1 MKHTYLKVL
10 LSILVTGTMLASL
23 VWKRHWLPFLSEP
36 KTESAAAVIRD
47 SGTIPQST
55 LAQIHQNLAEREY
68 HISYDSLKNTLQS
81 PNRSH
86 GLRAYYKP
94 GQLTIVNRKDSA
106 GQNFRLDL
114 VNEGIY
120 ADGRK
125 LYSPQ
130 ISAKADHQ
138 NNRLRIRHKGFIEE
152 YINDTSGV
160 RQNFIIGT
168 APADTRSLQV
178 RLDTKGMEVTHT
190 GNNELTLSPK
200 ADPGQELYY
209 RDLHCWDANKNP
221 LAATLAFVDGKI
233 QIDVDVEHAIYPVT
247 IDPLVVNGNPVN
259 ANTLLEKDQD
269 LVNFG
274 SSVSS
279 AGDVNGDGFSDVI
292 VGAPMYDNG
301 HSNEG
306 AAFIY
311 HGAATGLNNTPACM
325 LESNQQDAKFGTS
338 VSTAGDVNGDGFS
351 DVIVGAP
358 MYDNNESNEGAAFIY
373 HGSAVVGIGT
383 NAVTMLE
390 SNQPNANLGQSVALA
405 GDVNNNGFSDVIVGA
420 PMYDKD
426 QVNEGVAFV
435 YHGSGLGIASA
446 ASTTLESNQP
456 DAQFG
461 FSVKGAGD
469 VNGDGF
475 SDVVVGAFLY
485 DKPEKDEGAAF
496 VYHGSAAGIG
506 AGVVT
511 TLESNQATAY
521 FGYSVSAAGDVNGDG
536 FGDVVIGG
544 FLYDNV
550 ENAEG
555 GAFIYYGSPNGIGNG
570 IAKLLEV
577 NQAGAQFG
585 ASVAAAGDVN
595 GDGYA
600 DVIIGANLFDNGQGN
615 EGAAF
620 VYQGSATGL
629 DATPISTQEGN
640 QNNAYLGSAVASA
653 GDVNGDGFSD
663 IVAGTPGYD
672 KGQIDEGAAFVWL
685 GGADRIS
692 NYTEKNLTSD
702 NGLER
707 QFLGRSV
714 SQAGDVNGDGFSDII
729 VGLPGYMNDKG
740 CAFIYHGSVNGI
752 ENTPTIK
759 LESNFLLSQFGF
771 SSSGGGDIN
780 GDGYDDLIIGAM
792 NYSNG
797 EEKEGAVLIYYGSPA
812 GINEQDKIII
822 EGNKPNIHFG
832 FSVSNNLDVNNDGY
846 SDVVIG
852 TICSSN
858 AGSSE
863 GEVYVYLGSENGVVL
878 ASAVVLKGD
887 KPGAFIGNSVAGGG
901 DLNGDGFDEII
912 VGANNYDD
920 GKGAAF
926 IFNGN
931 AMGVNTVASI
941 ILKCDQEKAE
951 MGNSVSSAGD
961 VNGDGYGDVIV
972 GSHLYD
978 TSSLNVTIEKEGR
991 AYIYYGSPSGIN
1003 PQTSSMLKGP
1013 TGYWNQRFGCSVACA
1028 GDINGDG
1035 YSDLIIGADY
1045 LHVNDGTK
1053 AYEGVAYIFEG
1064 SSVGVNSTNS
1074 FFVGGGQAAA
1084 HLGRAVAGAGDINGD
1099 GISDVIIGAPSFDY
1113 QNGVKDAGKAIV
1125 YYGNNVSKIRNN
1137 LRLYNTDLST
1147 TISHNQFPLNNFGAG
1162 LYAKSFLGRNKGKLV
1177 WETKP
1182 LAQGFSK
1189 GSNNAITNST
1199 QFTGV
1204 QNAYTSLGTNGVEL
1218 KNLINKQGPSTKV
1231 RVRVK
1236 YDPVLALTGQAYG
1249 PWRYLPAYL
1258 MGNST
1263 APVPEEV
1270 TDGMSETIKRKA
1282 TMADTEKWNASISVF
1297 PNPASDELHIQHNQ
1311 PELIRNVKLFTPHGK
1326 VVIESHGPT
1335 SKIDVKRLAPGSYIL
1350 VIGHSD
1356 GSQTSK
1362 KVIVR

>member
-577 NQAGAQFG
+577 NQIGAQFG

-685 GGADRIS
+685 GGARSIKEAAV
-692 NYTEKNLTSD
+692 TT
-702 NGLER
+702 LEMNIPNS
-707 QFLGRSV
+707 QFGWDVAS
-714 SQAGDVNGDGFSDII
+714 AGDVNGDGFGDVI
-729 VGLPGYMNDKG
+729 VSANNYDGGQTQEG
-740 CAFIYHGSVNGI
+740 AAFVFHGSSQGLTAI
-752 ENTPTIK
+752 PATT
-759 LESNFLLSQFGF
+759 LESDQNLASLGKV
-771 SSSGGGDIN
+771 SSAGDVN
-780 GDGYDDLIIGAM
+780 GDGFGDVVIGVPLYDNPIG
-792 NYSNG
+792 N
-797 EEKEGAVLIYYGSPA
+797 EGAAFIFYGSQQ
-812 GINEQDKIII
+812 GIDKAKKTTLLGSQF
-822 EGNKPNIHFG
+822 EGNFG
-832 FSVSNNLDVNNDGY
+832 GSVSCAGDVNKDGY
-846 SDVVIG
+846 SDVIIG
-852 TICSSN
+852 EPGYDVGGQYFDEGRALIYYGESN
-858 AGSSE
+858 GLNPNGSI
-863 GEVYVYLGSENGVVL
+863 VL
-878 ASAVVLKGD
+878 TGTSDTFYTGYAV
-887 KPGAFIGNSVAGGG
+887 SGG
-901 DLNGDGFDEII
+901 DLNGDGYGDVVVGSPFYTAAQNFEGAAFVYYGSQAGLNPANPFILHSNI
-912 VGANNYDD
+912 VGAQMGDAFAIGDINGD
-920 GKGAAF
+920 GFNDITIGASAYTNGQTAEGA
-926 IFNGN
+926 IFVYYGSSNGPN
-931 AMGVNTVASI
+931 GVPTLLESNV
-941 ILKCDQEKAE
+941 ENGY
-951 MGNSVSSAGD
+951 MGNVSSAGD
-961 VNGDGYGDVIV
+961 VNGDGYSDLIV
-972 GSHLYD
+972 GSLGYTNGHPNEGAFYLFLG
-978 TSSLNVTIEKEGR
+978 SSIGLIGNYNLLVE
-991 AYIYYGSPSGIN
+991 S
-1003 PQTSSMLKGP
+1003 
-1013 TGYWNQRFGCSVACA
+1013 NQASAFLGNSVAGA

-1035 YSDLIIGADY
+1035 YSDVIASAHQYD
-1045 LHVNDGTK
+1045 N
-1053 AYEGVAYIFEG
+1053 
-1064 SSVGVNSTNS
+1064 
-1074 FFVGGGQAAA
+1074 GQINE
-1084 HLGRAVAGAGDINGD
+1084 GRA
-1099 GISDVIIGAPSFDY
+1099 S
-1113 QNGVKDAGKAIV
+1113 V
-1125 YYGNNVSKIRNN
+1125 YYGNSSLGTRNN

-1189 GSNNAITNST
+1189 GSNNTITNST
-1199 QFTGV
+1199 QFTGT
-1204 QNAYTSLGTNGVEL
+1204 QNAYTSLGTTGMEL

-1270 TDGMSETIKRKA
+1270 ADGMSETIKRKA
-1282 TMADTEKWNASISVF
+1282 MMADTEKWNASISVF